1 LENSATTFVMYFT
14 KKEAFKIAAVAV
26 AAFITTAAQ
35 AQIYTY
41 DVTFTGGSSAA
52 NGQIEVQS
60 GLAIGGF
67 LTVTEGPNQGT
78 YQLVPGSGVFNA
90 GRVNGGSD
98 LIVDNLVN
106 PAADPFLD
114 DNGVAFEAADKSIGF
129 NLWGN
134 SPGSYSLWDAGGP
147 IAPYTYVIDN
157 GMATLTLTSV
167 PEPASVGL
175 LGLGIAVLALRRRK

>member
-1 LENSATTFVMYFT
+1 MYFT
-14 KKEAFKIAAVAV
+14 NKEALKIAAVAL

-41 DVTFTGGSSAA
+41 DVTFTGSISAA

-60 GLAIGGF
+60 GLAVGGF
-67 LTVTEGPNQGT
+67 LTVTMGPNQGT

-90 GRVNGGSD
+90 GRVNGGTD

-106 PAADPFLD
+106 PAADPFVD
-114 DNGVAFEAADKSIGF
+114 SNGVAFEAADQSIGF

-134 SPGSYSLWDAGGP
+134 GPGSYTLFDAGGP
-147 IAPYTYVIDN
+147 TSPYTYVADN
-157 GMATLTLTSV
+157 GVATLTLTPV
-167 PEPASVGL
+167 PEPTSVAL
-175 LGLGIAVLALRRRK
+175 LGLGIAAYALRRRK

>member
-1 LENSATTFVMYFT
+1 MHFT
-14 KKEAFKIAAVAV
+14 KREAFKIAAVAL

-41 DVTFTGGSSAA
+41 DVIFTGSVSAA
-52 NGQIEVQS
+52 NGQIDVQN
-60 GLAIGGF
+60 GLAISGF
-67 LTVTEGPNQGT
+67 LNVTVGPNQGT

-106 PAADPFLD
+106 AAADPFVNG
-114 DNGVAFEAADKSIGF
+114 NGVAFEAADKSIGF

-134 SPGSYSLWDAGGP
+134 GPGSYTLWDAGGP
-147 IAPYTYVIDN
+147 TAPYTYVLDN
-157 GMATLTLTSV
+157 GVAALTPV
-167 PEPASVGL
+167 PEPTSVAL
-175 LGLGIAVLALRRRK
+175 LGLGIAAYALRRRK